1 MDNEDYEDI
10 IFMLMKHCPKII
22 HITDLTHLIK
32 CFLNVEEVPDEL
44 YVKARLDSMI
54 RNKNFPYHRAKLSQL
69 MYVLNSEE
77 KEMNPHTVSGSS
89 TYCPPEPVFD
99 PFKKFWI
106 VFDPKNNQVIL
117 KTNDEDTA
125 KAKAANLASINKM
138 EYILLT
144 TTASVSLPQPPVE
157 WKEM

>member
-1 MDNEDYEDI
+1 M
-10 IFMLMKHCPKII
+10 
-22 HITDLTHLIK
+22 
-32 CFLNVEEVPDEL
+32 
-44 YVKARLDSMI
+44 
-54 RNKNFPYHRAKLSQL
+54 
-69 MYVLNSEE
+69 
-77 KEMNPHTVSGSS
+77 
-89 TYCPPEPVFD
+89 
-99 PFKKFWI
+99 